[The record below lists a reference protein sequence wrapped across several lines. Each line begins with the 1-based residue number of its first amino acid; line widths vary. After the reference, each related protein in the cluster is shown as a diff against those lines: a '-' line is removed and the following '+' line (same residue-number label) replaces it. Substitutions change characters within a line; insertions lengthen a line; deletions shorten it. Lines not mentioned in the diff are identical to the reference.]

1 MNLEAAEQTGQLV
14 TLVKAQIYQTL
25 QYFAFMDLKAA
36 TMETRDESLRSIGA
50 QHLFINWYHTM
61 LSHGVSVQCNKT
73 ELRVSSASP
82 KDCSPRLPSI

>member
-36 TMETRDESLRSIGA
+36 TMERRDESLRSIGA
-50 QHLFINWYHTM
+50 QHLFIN
-61 LSHGVSVQCNKT
+61 
-73 ELRVSSASP
+73 
-82 KDCSPRLPSI
+82 

>member
-50 QHLFINWYHTM
+50 QHLFIN
-61 LSHGVSVQCNKT
+61 
-73 ELRVSSASP
+73 
-82 KDCSPRLPSI
+82 